1 MDKCPKNMTLVALN
15 IFGLITILDFFQD
28 TFVSI
33 FKTKRPSD
41 YFAFFSFLLCGGQA
55 YFYIFVFGLL
65 GSTTG
70 RWPHFFFFFFFFF
83 FYTLIILDFSSHHYF
98 NDIYVNTVLSH
109 TTDILPILNQ
119 TQYLTV
125 VMASTLLPLPHI

>member
-15 IFGLITILDFFQD
+15 IFGLITILYFFQD

-41 YFAFFSFLLCGGQA
+41 YFALFSFLLCGGQA

-70 RWPHFFFFFFFFF
+70 RGPHFLIFFNF
-83 FYTLIILDFSSHHYF
+83 FYIKLDLIQF
-98 NDIYVNTVLSH
+98 NFI
-109 TTDILPILNQ
+109 
-119 TQYLTV
+119 
-125 VMASTLLPLPHI
+125 

>member
-1 MDKCPKNMTLVALN
+1 MLTVFINEGIKMDKCPKNMTLVALN
-15 IFGLITILDFFQD
+15 IFGLITILPDFFQD
-28 TFVSI
+28 AFVSI

-70 RWPHFFFFFFFFF
+70 RGPHFLNFFL
-83 FYTLIILDFSSHHYF
+83 LILVIQ
-98 NDIYVNTVLSH
+98 I
-109 TTDILPILNQ
+109 
-119 TQYLTV
+119 
-125 VMASTLLPLPHI
+125 

>member
-55 YFYIFVFGLL
+55 YFYIFVFGPLAVGHIFFILFFLCSPESSKFDL
-65 GSTTG
+65 G
-70 RWPHFFFFFFFFF
+70 
-83 FYTLIILDFSSHHYF
+83 
-98 NDIYVNTVLSH
+98 
-109 TTDILPILNQ
+109 
-119 TQYLTV
+119 
-125 VMASTLLPLPHI
+125 

>member
-55 YFYIFVFGLL
+55 YF
-65 GSTTG
+65 
-70 RWPHFFFFFFFFF
+70 
-83 FYTLIILDFSSHHYF
+83 
-98 NDIYVNTVLSH
+98 
-109 TTDILPILNQ
+109 
-119 TQYLTV
+119 
-125 VMASTLLPLPHI
+125 

>member
-41 YFAFFSFLLCGGQA
+41 FFSLSCFVEGKLIFTFLYLVSWVVPLALGNIFCCCFGH
-55 YFYIFVFGLL
+55 YIPKT
-65 GSTTG
+65 SKN
-70 RWPHFFFFFFFFF
+70 
-83 FYTLIILDFSSHHYF
+83 SSK
-98 NDIYVNTVLSH
+98 
-109 TTDILPILNQ
+109 
-119 TQYLTV
+119 
-125 VMASTLLPLPHI
+125 

>member
-28 TFVSI
+28 SFVSI
-33 FKTKRPSD
+33 FKTKKPLD

-70 RWPHFFFFFFFFF
+70 RGPHLKKKKILS
-83 FYTLIILDFSSHHYF
+83 YTKLKFHK
-98 NDIYVNTVLSH
+98 
-109 TTDILPILNQ
+109 
-119 TQYLTV
+119 
-125 VMASTLLPLPHI
+125 

>member
-1 MDKCPKNMTLVALN
+1 MSQKYDSSSTKHFWINHN
-15 IFGLITILDFFQD
+15 FGLFQD

-70 RWPHFFFFFFFFF
+70 RGPHFFFFFTTKIIRGYKNPQGQTKSNNKEELVDTMKFVDQCVTYRCSVGL
-83 FYTLIILDFSSHHYF
+83 YTVCVFHH
-98 NDIYVNTVLSH
+98 NDLVARVCN
-109 TTDILPILNQ
+109 
-119 TQYLTV
+119 
-125 VMASTLLPLPHI
+125 

>member
-1 MDKCPKNMTLVALN
+1 MDKCSKNMTLVALN

-70 RWPHFFFFFFFFF
+70 RGPHFFNFFIFIIRFNHFTGYFIKRVTQ
-83 FYTLIILDFSSHHYF
+83 YTVIILSRQKIIKA
-98 NDIYVNTVLSH
+98 DIFINGKR
-109 TTDILPILNQ
+109 
-119 TQYLTV
+119 
-125 VMASTLLPLPHI
+125 

>member
-70 RWPHFFFFFFFFF
+70 RGPHLFYFIFF
-83 FYTLIILDFSSHHYF
+83 III
-98 NDIYVNTVLSH
+98 DICWNS
-109 TTDILPILNQ
+109 
-119 TQYLTV
+119 LTV
-125 VMASTLLPLPHI
+125 CIR

>member
-1 MDKCPKNMTLVALN
+1 MLTVFINEGIKMDKCPKNMTLVALN

-41 YFAFFSFLLCGGQA
+41 YYFAFFSFLLCGGQA

-70 RWPHFFFFFFFFF
+70 CGPHFFIF
-83 FYTLIILDFSSHHYF
+83 LLLQSIILFKLYL
-98 NDIYVNTVLSH
+98 VNG
-109 TTDILPILNQ
+109 
-119 TQYLTV
+119 
-125 VMASTLLPLPHI
+125 

>member
-70 RWPHFFFFFFFFF
+70 CGLHFLNLFL
-83 FYTLIILDFSSHHYF
+83 FYF
-98 NDIYVNTVLSH
+98 
-109 TTDILPILNQ
+109 LNRCNMSISN
-119 TQYLTV
+119 LEHGV
-125 VMASTLLPLPHI
+125 EEHKGKGGSP

>member
-41 YFAFFSFLLCGGQA
+41 YFALFLFLA
-55 YFYIFVFGLL
+55 LWRASLFL
-65 GSTTG
+65 
-70 RWPHFFFFFFFFF
+70 HFC
-83 FYTLIILDFSSHHYF
+83 IWS
-98 NDIYVNTVLSH
+98 
-109 TTDILPILNQ
+109 PG
-119 TQYLTV
+119 
-125 VMASTLLPLPHI
+125 

>member
-1 MDKCPKNMTLVALN
+1 MDKCAKNMTLVALN

-70 RWPHFFFFFFFFF
+70 RGPHFFNFLIFFLLS
-83 FYTLIILDFSSHHYF
+83 TTQDQLKISEQDVTGTKS
-98 NDIYVNTVLSH
+98 YVNQRLE
-109 TTDILPILNQ
+109 
-119 TQYLTV
+119 
-125 VMASTLLPLPHI
+125 

>member
-70 RWPHFFFFFFFFF
+70 RGPHFFFLRMGAGLWPAMVSARSGIFPWDRER
-83 FYTLIILDFSSHHYF
+83 LVD
-98 NDIYVNTVLSH
+98 V
-109 TTDILPILNQ
+109 
-119 TQYLTV
+119 
-125 VMASTLLPLPHI
+125 APLCQGQL

>member
-1 MDKCPKNMTLVALN
+1 MLTVFINEGIKMDKCPKNMTLVALN

-70 RWPHFFFFFFFFF
+70 RGPHG
-83 FYTLIILDFSSHHYF
+83 TLSKRFRKVEIKYICTTTFCQQIIDS
-98 NDIYVNTVLSH
+98 IYGLQEVR
-109 TTDILPILNQ
+109 
-119 TQYLTV
+119 
-125 VMASTLLPLPHI
+125 

>member
-28 TFVSI
+28 AFVSI

-55 YFYIFVFGLL
+55 YFYIFYLVSWVAPLAVGHIFLI
-65 GSTTG
+65 
-70 RWPHFFFFFFFFF
+70 FFI
-83 FYTLIILDFSSHHYF
+83 FYSLFTHSHLIMVNNSILIFRYVLRQMFSNNKVPSSA
-98 NDIYVNTVLSH
+98 NK
-109 TTDILPILNQ
+109 
-119 TQYLTV
+119 
-125 VMASTLLPLPHI
+125 